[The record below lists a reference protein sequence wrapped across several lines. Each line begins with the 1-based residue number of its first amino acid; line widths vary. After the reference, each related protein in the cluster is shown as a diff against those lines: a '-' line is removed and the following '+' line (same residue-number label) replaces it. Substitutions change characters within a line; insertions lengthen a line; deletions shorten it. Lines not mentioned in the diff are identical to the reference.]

1 MPFFSCANFAGLFS
15 LQLLTFV
22 CRTPRTLSGGGIIRA
37 STPSSNGLEK
47 RPKLRF
53 PGFDEPWRA
62 EKLSDFAERVTR
74 KNSNNETDLPLTI
87 SSKDGLVDQIS
98 YFNKTVASKDMSG
111 YYLLRNGEYAYNKS
125 YSVGYDFGS
134 IKRLDRYPMGALSTL
149 YICFALKKHDTDF
162 IKVYFDSLKWYKEIY
177 MISAEGARN
186 HGLLNVP
193 TDEFFATKHYL
204 PENTTEQRKIADFL
218 IALDRRI
225 DAQQS
230 LVDNL
235 KKYKRGVMQRI
246 FRQLPSQDGAEWACV
261 RLGDI
266 FKKVS
271 RRNADGVIKNV
282 ITNSAEYGLIP
293 QRDFFDKDIAVDGNT
308 ANYYV
313 IENGDFVYNPR
324 KSNSAPY
331 GPFNRYTLS
340 EQGIISPL
348 YTCLVLQADISP
360 SYLAWY
366 FKSDAWYRY
375 IYDNGSQGVRHDRV
389 SMTDDLLM
397 GIPVMYPSHEKQ
409 LLYADILDV
418 VETRLQATQKT
429 LDLLSKTRDGYMRQ
443 LFI

>member
-1 MPFFSCANFAGLFS
+1 M
-15 LQLLTFV
+15 
-22 CRTPRTLSGGGIIRA
+22 
-37 STPSSNGLEK
+37 
-47 RPKLRF
+47 
-53 PGFDEPWRA
+53 
-62 EKLSDFAERVTR
+62 SDFAERVTR

-134 IKRLDRYPMGALSTL
+134 IKRLDRYPMGELSTL

-204 PENTTEQRKIADFL
+204 PENTAEQRKVADFL

-230 LVDNL
+230 LVVNL

-246 FRQLPSQDGAEWACV
+246 FRQLPSQNGAEWTCV

-271 RRNADGVIKNV
+271 RRNTDGVIKNV

-293 QRDFFDKDIAVDGNT
+293 QRDFFDKVIAVDGNT

-375 IYDNGSQGVRHDRV
+375 IYDNGSQRV
-389 SMTDDLLM
+389 TIIRIERS
-397 GIPVMYPSHEKQ
+397 
-409 LLYADILDV
+409 
-418 VETRLQATQKT
+418 
-429 LDLLSKTRDGYMRQ
+429 
-443 LFI
+443 

>member
-1 MPFFSCANFAGLFS
+1 M
-15 LQLLTFV
+15 
-22 CRTPRTLSGGGIIRA
+22 
-37 STPSSNGLEK
+37 
-47 RPKLRF
+47 
-53 PGFDEPWRA
+53 
-62 EKLSDFAERVTR
+62 
-74 KNSNNETDLPLTI
+74 
-87 SSKDGLVDQIS
+87 S

-111 YYLLRNGEYAYNKS
+111 YYLLLNGEYAYNKS

-149 YICFALKKHDTDF
+149 YICFALKKHNSDF
-162 IKVYFDSLKWYKEIY
+162 IKAYFDSLKWYREIY

-193 TDEFFATKHYL
+193 TDEFFETKHYL
-204 PENTTEQRKIADFL
+204 PQNLNEQRKIADFI
-218 IALDRRI
+218 IALERRI

-235 KKYKRGVMQRI
+235 KKYKRGVIQHI
-246 FRQLPSQDGAEWACV
+246 FRSSHTLIKRSQWQQV

-271 RRNADGVIKNV
+271 RRNTNGKIKNV

-308 ANYYV
+308 SNYYV
-313 IENGDFVYNPR
+313 IEEGDFVYNPR
-324 KSNSAPY
+324 KSNNAPF

-348 YTCLVLQADISP
+348 YTCLVLQANINP

-366 FKSDAWYRY
+366 FKSDAWHRY

-389 SMTDDLLM
+389 SMTDNLLM
-397 GIPVMYPSHEKQ
+397 GIPVIYPERKIQDSI
-409 LLYADILDV
+409 AN
-418 VETRLQATQKT
+418 T
-429 LDLLSKTRDGYMRQ
+429 LDLIESRLHLAQNKLDLLNIERNGFMQQ